1 MDLFSVEWSG
11 QPFVLLSGW
20 HVVALAAIVAFNVFL
35 SRFRHSSDAVKRR
48 IRYGIVAVLWTNEV
62 VWHTW
67 MMRIGTW
74 NLQHALPLELCS
86 IFVWGGGIM
95 LLTRS
100 RWLYEIAYFLGAAG
114 ALQALA
120 TPDLGVYGFPHYRY
134 FAFFL
139 SHGLI
144 LTTVA
149 WMTYGEGLRPTR
161 RSYVRSLVAGV
172 ALMVVVL
179 GIDEALGANYMFL
192 AHKPETASLLD
203 ALPAWP
209 YYLPWLFV
217 VGVVMF
223 GLMYLPW
230 EVADRLRGRHN
241 RGSDVAAGDARGP
254 ERTSARSGG

>member
-11 QPFVLLSGW
+11 APFVLLSTP
-20 HVVALAAIVAFNVFL
+20 HLAALAAIVALNLWL
-35 SRFRHSSDAVKRR
+35 SRFRHSSDRVKRR

-62 VWHTW
+62 IWHTW
-67 MMRIGTW
+67 MMRLGTW
-74 NLQHALPLELCS
+74 DLQHALPLELCS

-100 RWLYEIAYFLGAAG
+100 RRVYEIAYFLGAAG

-144 LTTVA
+144 VTTVA
-149 WMTYGEGLRPTR
+149 WMTYGESMRPRR

-172 ALMVVVL
+172 VLMLVVL
-179 GIDEALGANYMFL
+179 GVDEALGANYMFL
-192 AHKPETASLLD
+192 AHKLATASLLD
-203 ALPAWP
+203 TLPAWP
-209 YYLPWLFV
+209 AYLPGLFL

-223 GLMYLPW
+223 AAMYAPW
-230 EVADRLRGRHN
+230 EVADRVLAHQNQR
-241 RGSDVAAGDARGP
+241 SAVAAGDARGAA
-254 ERTSARSGG
+254 RTRTLSEG